1 MADISLP
8 ERFSDLAGFSRWALA
23 TEAARGQQRRDSS
36 LDEIR
41 RFYDAMLPRLMAVLE
56 YLNEFPL
63 GRMPE
68 SESRL
73 LNLSFAFA
81 EIAPF
86 IEQYGR
92 TIIPENFDERRFV
105 PAHDKPTAGSC

>member
-1 MADISLP
+1 MPAH
-8 ERFSDLAGFSRWALA
+8 FTDLEGFAHWALD
-23 TEAARGQQRRDSS
+23 TEAARGQRRRDSS

-41 RFYDAMLPRLMAVLE
+41 KFYDVMLPRLMAVLE
-56 YLNEFPL
+56 YLNGFPL
-63 GRMPE
+63 DQMPE
-68 SESRL
+68 PQRRL

-105 PAHDKPTAGSC
+105 PAHDKPAAGRD